1 MRRIRELA
9 VALAVVAAPLAAPVA
24 ARAQA
29 PADTMLFYRAMDLEG
44 EGKAREAAPLFR
56 QALRTPLAV
65 SALLGLERT
74 YGALGWADSLLAPL
88 DTLIAASP
96 REPVFRSAQLRTLQ
110 TLGREREM
118 RDAFERWT
126 RAMPKDPAPYREY
139 ARILLQRNQAVAADS
154 VLRRGAQAVG
164 SGSGMALEV
173 AQARAALGLWQ
184 PSAEAWREALVES
197 PYLTQAAVYALTPAP
212 AEARDGVRQVL
223 VAPPA
228 DPAARRALADLEL
241 SWGYPS
247 AAWDALADLH
257 PDSASAAQWLDF
269 AARAESEERWGLAR
283 AALVAALRWKPTPAL
298 ALRAAN
304 AALEAGDP
312 AAALTLAAVPDGL
325 DSAHVARAYVPIRAQ
340 ALSRMGRPAAAARL
354 VEQYDRF
361 ITPGARDALTR
372 TIALGWVRSGDLAR
386 ARAALSAAGA
396 EGDSSDAAGWI
407 ALYDGDL
414 ATARRLLRTGTETTP
429 ELALALGTIARVR
442 ADSAPELGAAFLQL
456 ARGDSAHAATALEA
470 AAARYP
476 TASSILLLTAAQ
488 IHASRGE
495 EPQAFAL
502 WQRIV
507 DRDSASAEAP
517 QAELDWAR
525 ALHRKGDA
533 AQAASHLEHLIL
545 TYPQSALVPEAR
557 RELDVVH
564 KSIPGNA

>member
-1 MRRIRELA
+1 MRRLRDLA
-9 VALAVVAAPLAAPVA
+9 VALVAVAAPIA

-29 PADTMLFYRAMDLEG
+29 PADTMTFYRAMDLEG
-44 EGKAREAAPLFR
+44 EGKFREAAPLFR
-56 QALRTPLAV
+56 QALHTPVAV
-65 SALLGLERT
+65 NALLGLERT
-74 YGALGWADSLLAPL
+74 YSELGWADSLLAPL

-96 REPVFRSAQLRTLQ
+96 REPVFRSVQLRTLQ
-110 TLGREREM
+110 TLGREREL

-126 RAMPKDPAPYREY
+126 RAVPSDPTPYREY

-173 AQARAALGLWQ
+173 AQTRAALGLWQ
-184 PSAEAWREALVES
+184 PSAESWRIALAES
-197 PYLTQAAVYALTPAP
+197 PYLTQAAAYALAPAP
-212 AEARDGVRQVL
+212 ADARDGVRQVL
-223 VAPPA
+223 AAPPA

-241 SWGYPS
+241 TWGYPS

-257 PDSASAAQWLDF
+257 PDSAAAAVWLDF
-269 AARAESEERWGLAR
+269 AQRAEAEERWGLAR
-283 AALVAALRWKPTPAL
+283 SALVAALRWQRTPEL
-298 ALRAAN
+298 ALRAAK

-312 AAALTLAAVPDGL
+312 AGALTLAAIPEGL
-325 DSAHVARAYVPIRAQ
+325 DSAHVAREYVPIRAQ
-340 ALSRMGRPAAAARL
+340 ALARIGRPAAASRL

-361 ITPGARDALTR
+361 IPPGARDALTR

-414 ATARRLLRTGTETTP
+414 ATARHLLRAGSETTP

-442 ADSAPELGAAFLQL
+442 ADSARDLGAAFLQL
-456 ARGDSAHAATALEA
+456 ARGDSAQAATALEA
-470 AAARYP
+470 AADRYP

-488 IHASRGE
+488 IHDSRGE

-517 QAELDWAR
+517 EAELDWAR

-533 AQAASHLEHLIL
+533 AQAKTHLEHLIL

-557 RELDVVH
+557 RELDVVR
-564 KSIPGNA
+564 KAVPGNA

>member
-1 MRRIRELA
+1 MRRLRELA
-9 VALAVVAAPLAAPVA
+9 VALIAVAAPTVV
-24 ARAQA
+24 RAQA
-29 PADTMLFYRAMDLEG
+29 PADTMVFYRAMDLEG
-44 EGKAREAAPLFR
+44 EGKLREAAPLFR
-56 QALRTPLAV
+56 QALRSPVAV
-65 SALLGLERT
+65 NALLGLERT
-74 YGALGWADSLLAPL
+74 YAQLGWADSLLAPL
-88 DTLIAASP
+88 DTLIAGSP
-96 REPVFRSAQLRTLQ
+96 KEPVFRSVQLRTLQ
-110 TLGREREM
+110 TLGREREL

-126 RAMPKDPAPYREY
+126 RAVPADPTPYREY
-139 ARILLQRNQAVAADS
+139 ARILLQRNQAAAADS

-184 PSAEAWREALVES
+184 PSAESWRTALQES

-212 AEARDGVRQVL
+212 AEARAGVRQVL
-223 VAPPA
+223 AAAPA

-241 SWGYPS
+241 SWGSPA
-247 AAWDALADLH
+247 AAWNALADLR
-257 PDSASAAQWLDF
+257 PDSASAAVWVDF
-269 AARAESEERWGLAR
+269 AQRAESEERWGLAR
-283 AALVAALRWKPTPAL
+283 SALVAALRWRPTPEL
-298 ALRAAN
+298 ALRAATASLN
-304 AALEAGDP
+304 AGDP
-312 AAALTLAAVPDGL
+312 AAALTLAAIPDGL
-325 DSAHVARAYVPIRAQ
+325 DSAHVARAYVPVRAR
-340 ALSRMGRPAAAARL
+340 ALARMGRPAAAARL
-354 VEQYDRF
+354 VEQYDHF
-361 ITPGARDALTR
+361 IPPGARDALTR

-414 ATARRLLRTGTETTP
+414 ATARRLLRAGSETTP

-456 ARGDSAHAATALEA
+456 ARGDSAHAATALESA
-470 AAARYP
+470 AERYP

-488 IHASRGE
+488 IHEARGE

-507 DRDSASAEAP
+507 TRDSASAEAP

-525 ALHRKGDA
+525 ALHRTGDA

-564 KSIPGNA
+564 QSIPGNA